1 MPNNDPPIPEL
12 PKTLE
17 ALDCIEAVAGWY
29 IRIHGDFWVVGH
41 DEEGGTGTYIVP
53 SGNQNM
59 VYKILGIRNA
69 HFQMI
74 QRDFG
79 DTPILM
85 TMTLIPWYGRLLYD
99 GVVTPKFQAGSGF
112 KASNLAVQGFCSN
125 YDLLI
130 KRFRKIKFLDP
141 TDDEPDDEA
150 DCIIPQDDLYAPH
163 PIQETVARGTKDWYR
178 LLTDNFLKLNFDFIN
193 RKLNREIIEY
203 LSNDEKDTI
212 WYKNR
217 DKIKTT
223 IRMLK
228 GKLSRIDKLGEI

>member
-112 KASNLAVQGFCSN
+112 KASNAYSQKLKAAVQKAVNEGRVVERIHELEISGAQARVATQYSPLNNNNSN
-125 YDLLI
+125 NN
-130 KRFRKIKFLDP
+130 
-141 TDDEPDDEA
+141 
-150 DCIIPQDDLYAPH
+150 IPPRQN
-163 PIQETVARGTKDWYR
+163 E
-178 LLTDNFLKLNFDFIN
+178 N
-193 RKLNREIIEY
+193 
-203 LSNDEKDTI
+203 
-212 WYKNR
+212 
-217 DKIKTT
+217 
-223 IRMLK
+223 
-228 GKLSRIDKLGEI
+228 